1 MKKKIAFLLILVF
14 LVGLALFLFFSHQLV
29 NWLWYRS
36 LDALAQFWIPLLTK
50 LGIRLGLGFFC
61 FCFLYLNLRQ
71 TKKAFLELDSE
82 VNVSPQQHTFFSV
95 ITALLLTLF
104 LLPGSA
110 PDWTVVQQYL
120 NRTAFGVTDPIFH
133 LDLGFYLFA
142 YPFYQKLIVTFLGL
156 IILALLSVT
165 LFYVVAQAYWYQDR
179 KLSIWPR
186 ARIHLTILG
195 ICFFLLKAVDY
206 LLSRCGLL
214 YEEKSL
220 LTGVDFTTH
229 HVRILGYNLMAIIA
243 VLAAILLLTTLFRQ
257 KHPRRLIM
265 AGLVLWLGASLLF
278 TLFLP
283 PLVENIVVKPNQ
295 FIMEEP
301 YLKHH
306 INYTRLGFGLDRI
319 KEQPYYVDPEADLTG
334 LQPDH
339 PSLTNLRIWDWR
351 PLLPAYNQLQ
361 SFRSYYTFY
370 DIDLDRYSTPQG
382 QKQVMIA
389 ARELDSG
396 KIDQN
401 WLNQRLIYT
410 HGYGLAMN
418 AVNQANNVGQARF
431 LVKDLPPVVDP
442 FLPDLNLTRPQIY
455 FGEGPDSYAIVRTRE
470 NEFDYPGATGEN
482 VTTTYEG
489 RDGISLRRWPV
500 RLLMAMELKDR
511 NLILS
516 GYIQDRSKILLHRN
530 IQERIKKLAPFLTL
544 DNDPYPVAAE
554 NRLFWLID
562 AYTTSRYL
570 PYARR
575 HQNGYNY
582 LRNSVKIVVDA
593 YHGSVDFYAVDP
605 TDPVLQTWQKVFPKL
620 FKPFSTMSASLQEHI
635 RYPEALFAVQQ
646 DMLLSYHLTDP
657 KAFYEQEDFWNL
669 PTQIYARS
677 EEALEP
683 YYVTLVLPGE
693 EQEEFLLMRPFTPK
707 GKQNMIA
714 WLAARCDPP
723 HYGELLLYQ
732 LPKGTNT
739 YGPMQIETRIG
750 QHPEITELITL
761 WSQNQSQL
769 IRGNLLVIPLEN
781 TFLYAEPFYIQSAQ
795 GQMPEFKKIVLV
807 WEDRIAIGDN
817 IEAALLALKGET
829 KTPSPPKE
837 AVQDTS
843 DPVASEEPTAPTPE
857 QAKSAFPEDDAA
869 FWDEFEQ
876 SFRKTQELFE
886 EAKKRNAQP

>member
-1 MKKKIAFLLILVF
+1 
-14 LVGLALFLFFSHQLV
+14 
-29 NWLWYRS
+29 
-36 LDALAQFWIPLLTK
+36 
-50 LGIRLGLGFFC
+50 
-61 FCFLYLNLRQ
+61 
-71 TKKAFLELDSE
+71 
-82 VNVSPQQHTFFSV
+82 
-95 ITALLLTLF
+95 
-104 LLPGSA
+104 
-110 PDWTVVQQYL
+110 
-120 NRTAFGVTDPIFH
+120 
-133 LDLGFYLFA
+133 
-142 YPFYQKLIVTFLGL
+142 
-156 IILALLSVT
+156 
-165 LFYVVAQAYWYQDR
+165 
-179 KLSIWPR
+179 
-186 ARIHLTILG
+186 
-195 ICFFLLKAVDY
+195 
-206 LLSRCGLL
+206 
-214 YEEKSL
+214 
-220 LTGVDFTTH
+220 
-229 HVRILGYNLMAIIA
+229 
-243 VLAAILLLTTLFRQ
+243 
-257 KHPRRLIM
+257 
-265 AGLVLWLGASLLF
+265 
-278 TLFLP
+278 
-283 PLVENIVVKPNQ
+283 
-295 FIMEEP
+295 
-301 YLKHH
+301 
-306 INYTRLGFGLDRI
+306 
-319 KEQPYYVDPEADLTG
+319 
-334 LQPDH
+334 
-339 PSLTNLRIWDWR
+339 
-351 PLLPAYNQLQ
+351 
-361 SFRSYYTFY
+361 
-370 DIDLDRYSTPQG
+370 
-382 QKQVMIA
+382 
-389 ARELDSG
+389 
-396 KIDQN
+396 
-401 WLNQRLIYT
+401 
-410 HGYGLAMN
+410 
-418 AVNQANNVGQARF
+418 
-431 LVKDLPPVVDP
+431 
-442 FLPDLNLTRPQIY
+442 PDLNLTRPQIY

-530 IQERIKKLAPFLTL
+530 IQERIKKLAPFVTL
-544 DNDPYPVAAE
+544 DNDPYLVAAE

-620 FKPFSTMSASLQEHI
+620 FKPFSAMSASLQEHI

-683 YYVTLVLPGE
+683 YYVTLVLPGKQ
-693 EQEEFLLMRPFTPK
+693 QEEFLLMRPFTPK

-807 WEDRIAIGDN
+807 WEDR
-817 IEAALLALKGET
+817 
-829 KTPSPPKE
+829 
-837 AVQDTS
+837 
-843 DPVASEEPTAPTPE
+843 
-857 QAKSAFPEDDAA
+857 
-869 FWDEFEQ
+869 
-876 SFRKTQELFE
+876 
-886 EAKKRNAQP
+886 